1 MGDCAES
8 GKQEL
13 LLEKED
19 SQGGASFGALMLR
32 PSDSAFIPV
41 GLRAYPIALRAPPPN
56 RRSGPWTSRARN
68 VDLGEAGGGVFR
80 LNSNW
85 AEVLRRRKRTR

>member
-1 MGDCAES
+1 MGDCAEG

-32 PSDSAFIPV
+32 PSDSASIPV
-41 GLRAYPIALRAPPPN
+41 GLRAYPHRAPGTSPKIDVTRAARP
-56 RRSGPWTSRARN
+56 RS
-68 VDLGEAGGGVFR
+68 
-80 LNSNW
+80 
-85 AEVLRRRKRTR
+85 